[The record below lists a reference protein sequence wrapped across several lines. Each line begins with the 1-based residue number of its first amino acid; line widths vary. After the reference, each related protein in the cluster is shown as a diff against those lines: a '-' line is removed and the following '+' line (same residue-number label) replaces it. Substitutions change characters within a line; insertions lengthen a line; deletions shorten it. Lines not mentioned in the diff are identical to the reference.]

1 LTLLPRDIDVISVNL
16 DIEIVFVVTVLLVN
30 GCKLLGCF
38 TMLLVFI
45 PVAIIVNNGL
55 VFNNNL
61 LGDITGIITVLL
73 VNGCKLLGC
82 FTMLLVFIPV
92 AIIVNNGLVFNNN
105 LLGDITG
112 IITVLLVNGCALFI
126 DMSALTGDVTNV
138 AILVASVMQV
148 LQPVQV
154 Y

>member
-16 DIEIVFVVTVLLVN
+16 DIEIVFVV
-30 GCKLLGCF
+30 
-38 TMLLVFI
+38 
-45 PVAIIVNNGL
+45 
-55 VFNNNL
+55 
-61 LGDITGIITVLL
+61 TVLL